1 MNGCVITTVNAK
13 RMAKRDDVKEKT
25 DTIMKCY

>member
-1 MNGCVITTVNAK
+1 MDVLLLVSAK
-13 RMAKRDDVKEKT
+13 RMAKNDDVKEKT

>member
-1 MNGCVITTVNAK
+1 MNVLVLVSAK
-13 RMAKRDDVKEKT
+13 RMAKKDDVKEKT